1 MGTNTNTITLNL
13 NLNLKLSPTRAKTK
27 ILCKNNSAFEENKQ
41 VSVDYDEGKHEV
53 STRLTGLRK
62 ADIQRRYRLRVEA
75 DRFQRDWTLSEVVHE
90 ILSLRPHH
98 DIEGVLN
105 RWIGR
110 FARKNFPLLIRVM
123 SLTTADREREG
134 VSDTLVAL
142 SKGPYIYFVDAG
154 MGKKRRLPLIDVGAG
169 PARSQQRGEENLEA
183 AHTTPHARADAPDAG
198 TTPPG
203 LRRDFPLT
211 VIEVGDG
218 SSRSRDRVEEDLR
231 AAFAAD
237 HTLGDASDDDETQP
251 PSQESLVQQTQ
262 ETSNV
267 RAENVGQATPG
278 SSNGTK
284 KRGNTLMRKIW
295 ALPAD
300 KKIQLPLNAAFQPL
314 GESGQ
319 TFVRWLGTFCICHV
333 YCPLMPLNW
342 AHVPPECKANA
353 WTEIQKK
360 WEIHPEVLPPANQMS
375 WAMHLLGE
383 LRRNRRTKLKQKL
396 YTEGATKEEVLAKI
410 PAWAEPQQFADL
422 VDYWFDPKTE
432 TLVNNNKRSRSFQ
445 KDIARS
451 GPISFAQIADNM
463 AKDSGQA
470 VERAVLFQK
479 VYSKKDGTPVST
491 DVGAKIVSLIVL
503 YFFHILGMNCAC
515 SE

>member
-1 MGTNTNTITLNL
+1 
-13 NLNLKLSPTRAKTK
+13 
-27 ILCKNNSAFEENKQ
+27 
-41 VSVDYDEGKHEV
+41 
-53 STRLTGLRK
+53 
-62 ADIQRRYRLRVEA
+62 
-75 DRFQRDWTLSEVVHE
+75 
-90 ILSLRPHH
+90 
-98 DIEGVLN
+98 
-105 RWIGR
+105 
-110 FARKNFPLLIRVM
+110 
-123 SLTTADREREG
+123 
-134 VSDTLVAL
+134 
-142 SKGPYIYFVDAG
+142 

-183 AHTTPHARADAPDAG
+183 AHTTPHARVDAPDAG

-211 VIEVGDG
+211 IIEVGDG

-237 HTLGDASDDDETQP
+237 HALGDASDDDETQP

-267 RAENVGQATPG
+267 RAENLGQATPG

-295 ALPAD
+295 ALPPD
-300 KKIQLPLNAAFQPL
+300 EKIQLPLNASFQPL

-491 DVGAKIVSLIVL
+491 DVGAKISKMKEILNNGGSLQGERHQGILWSKTDAFAQVMGKERCGRVRGVGFGPTPSGRSGATQPCYTSTPPSSSATTQQMTDLENSLRDELAQAEQRHQEKIADLHAKHKEEIAELHARHKEEVTEAIAAAQRNILDQLQPFLNTLSLSQVL
-503 YFFHILGMNCAC
+503 SML
-515 SE
+515 